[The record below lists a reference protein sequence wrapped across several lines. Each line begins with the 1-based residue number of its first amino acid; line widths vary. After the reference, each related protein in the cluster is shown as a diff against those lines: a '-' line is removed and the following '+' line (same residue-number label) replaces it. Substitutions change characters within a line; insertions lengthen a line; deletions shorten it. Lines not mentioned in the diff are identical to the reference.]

1 MTTTHLDIVSHDL
14 ELMMPGS
21 QLMIT
26 GSSGGFGSVGGM
38 TPPGMI
44 PPGMVPPGMVPPTMG
59 GFPQPGGFP
68 TTGGM
73 MGGFGQQPSPYGS
86 RGPY

>member
-26 GSSGGFGSVGGM
+26 GGSGFGSVSGIPPGM

-44 PPGMVPPGMVPPTMG
+44 PPGMVPPQMG

-68 TTGGM
+68 TAGGM
-73 MGGFGQQPSPYGS
+73 MGGFGQPPSPYGS